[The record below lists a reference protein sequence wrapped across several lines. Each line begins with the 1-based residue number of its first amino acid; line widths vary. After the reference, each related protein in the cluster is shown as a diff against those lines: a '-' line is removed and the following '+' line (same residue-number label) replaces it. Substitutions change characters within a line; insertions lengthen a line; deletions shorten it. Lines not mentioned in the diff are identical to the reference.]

1 MIYRECS
8 HHIIISCSPIVVYQ
22 SENMKNIDNGQSNCM
37 SICVM
42 EWCRETWIA
51 VLLCTDTGYPYYMH
65 VQFTLRILVVLQSG
79 TKCSFI
85 MFVVSMVES
94 SNHKI
99 QKCYLKCWERWYW
112 RLIWDERSILMS
124 PVLPFNTVEDLKILE
139 HLYLIFIYLIIN

>member
-1 MIYRECS
+1 MSMIYRECS

-51 VLLCTDTGYPYYMH
+51 VLCTDTILYASPIYPEKPGCP
-65 VQFTLRILVVLQSG
+65 G
-79 TKCSFI
+79 TKSSFI
-85 MFVVSMVES
+85 LFVVSMVES

-124 PVLPFNTVEDLKILE
+124 PVLPFNTVEELNIFE
-139 HLYLIFIYLIIN
+139 HLYLYFYIFGN